1 MTLVFYT
8 FYTSSRDTF
17 SYLSLKFGI
26 QAALEQEK
34 KDIEEQ
40 RNKLYRKLEA
50 LSAQG
55 IELGPN
61 MTVIGPAAHAEPP
74 AVGFIMEVRK
84 AVSPPGDARKTTSSG
99 LASSAALSLSHGQLP
114 LLSAGG
120 GGANSSSAAVK
131 KVSDLVVGKNQH
143 LLSATNET
151 KGEMVE
157 VKQQIPSKLAK
168 LSLAGGSS
176 GSKSGKDKKSTGGGG
191 GFRPSISGPL
201 QTLPVSGSS
210 NQQQQLLPFKLSES
224 EQSRK
229 SVSPKTGY
237 VVANNKLSSSSFA
250 EERVGRAL
258 ARDGGV
264 SHARTGSSPAA
275 MSGRPLV
282 SSSNNT
288 LPKSADHYTA
298 NSSSSSRRTDSP
310 DKQQQQPLVQRV
322 NYADSGEEVF
332 FF

>member
-1 MTLVFYT
+1 MHIF
-8 FYTSSRDTF
+8 
-17 SYLSLKFGI
+17 

-34 KDIEEQ
+34 KDVEEQ

-55 IELGPN
+55 IDIGPN
-61 MTVIGPAAHAEPP
+61 MTVIGPAAHAPEPQ
-74 AVGFIMEVRK
+74 GFIMEVRK
-84 AVSPPGDARKTTSSG
+84 AVSPPGGDAARKTTAAASALSAAG
-99 LASSAALSLSHGQLP
+99 LSASHSQLAALS
-114 LLSAGG
+114 
-120 GGANSSSAAVK
+120 AAVNSNTAGVVK
-131 KVSDLVVGKNQH
+131 KASDLVGGKNQH

-151 KGEMVE
+151 KGEMLE

-168 LSLAGGSS
+168 LSLAGG
-176 GSKSGKDKKSTGGGG
+176 GKSKEKKSTSGGSGG

-201 QTLPVSGSS
+201 QNLPIS
-210 NQQQQLLPFKLSES
+210 NHHHQQQQLQQQQQQLQQQQLLPFKLSES
-224 EQSRK
+224 ERK

-237 VVANNKLSSSSFA
+237 VKLSSSSFA

-258 ARDGGV
+258 GRDDSGGV

-275 MSGRPLV
+275 MSGRPLA
-282 SSSNNT
+282 SSNT
-288 LPKSADHYTA
+288 LPKTAADHHGGSTS
-298 NSSSSSRRTDSP
+298 NLLRRTDSP
-310 DKQQQQPLVQRV
+310 DKQQQPLVQRV